1 MKKYLIKLII
11 ITSLITSGAV
21 MASKK
26 DDAKRALYEANVLI
40 QSAERSDAQVHAAYE
55 LKSARENV
63 NQAQVELNDNNWSQ
77 AEIAA
82 KKAQRDA
89 EVADAKS
96 QALKA
101 EKSLADLQSVV
112 DTLRNELNRSGEIK

>member
-26 DDAKRALYEANVLI
+26 DDAKRALYEVNVLI

-89 EVADAKS
+89 EVADAK
-96 QALKA
+96 
-101 EKSLADLQSVV
+101 
-112 DTLRNELNRSGEIK
+112 